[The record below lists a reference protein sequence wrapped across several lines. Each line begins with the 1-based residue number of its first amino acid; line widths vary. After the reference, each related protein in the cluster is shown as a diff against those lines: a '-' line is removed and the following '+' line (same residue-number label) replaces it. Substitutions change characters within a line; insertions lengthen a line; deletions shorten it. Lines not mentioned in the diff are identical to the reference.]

1 MSAKG
6 NIGAKYR
13 GSANPM
19 REMLRSKR
27 NEAGYTLSHPDRSD
41 RTSRMRFTLDSA
53 KLKDLSDVGRA
64 LPEERTDREYDEYGD
79 PIVASNGEYA
89 TLHDLYPVPEGHGEE
104 VESECDEASDDD

>member
-1 MSAKG
+1 MPLPPFSRCSEPCKPPTNILYSILSCRSAG
-6 NIGAKYR
+6 FWGF
-13 GSANPM
+13 G
-19 REMLRSKR
+19 
-27 NEAGYTLSHPDRSD
+27 D
-41 RTSRMRFTLDSA
+41 TLDSA

-89 TLHDLYPVPEGHGEE
+89 TLHDLYPIPEGHGEE